1 MSADMLMS
9 RRRLVGAAVVA
20 IATHRASFPGAAKAQ
35 APEKVRR
42 VGFISMRSGP
52 GEFDAAFRDALRGLG
67 YVEGRNI
74 QIDYGWAAESDRRA
88 EELAARLVANHVEVI
103 VAATTVAIR
112 AAMRATTKIPI
123 VMAAAADPVGS
134 GLVAS
139 LSRPGGNVT
148 GLSLISTDT
157 GAKRLQLL
165 REVVPDVSR
174 VAVLLVER
182 GSADDT
188 AINARLVEQLQTAA
202 RQLGVALTFTTVR
215 GGGEIAG
222 AFATIQRDRA
232 RALFVPV
239 NSLVIDQRARIV
251 ELAARHRLPTMYE
264 VEGFV
269 TAGGLLSY
277 GPSLVDMYRRAAGYV
292 DRILKGAN
300 PAELPL
306 EQPTVF
312 RLAINLKT
320 AEALALPIAPALMA
334 RADTLI
340 RP

>member
-1 MSADMLMS
+1 MLIS
-9 RRRLVGAAVVA
+9 RRRFVTGVVVVA
-20 IATHRASFPGAAKAQ
+20 AHSGGVPRAARGQ
-35 APEKVRR
+35 APDKMRR
-42 VGFISMRSGP
+42 IGFISMRSGP
-52 GEFDAAFRDALRGLG
+52 GEFDAAFRDALRDLG
-67 YVEGRNI
+67 YVEGRSI
-74 QIDYGWAAESDRRA
+74 QVEYGWAAESDRRA
-88 EELAARLVANHVEVI
+88 DELAARLVANGVDVI

-123 VMAAAADPVGS
+123 VMAAAADPVAS

-148 GLSLISTDT
+148 GLTLVSTDT

-165 REVVPDVSR
+165 REIVPGVGR

-182 GSADDT
+182 GSSDDT
-188 AINARLVEQLQTAA
+188 AINAKLVQELQTAA
-202 RQLGVALTFTTVR
+202 RQLGVTLTMTTVR
-215 GGGEIAG
+215 GAGEITA
-222 AFATIQRDRA
+222 AFATMQRDQA

-239 NSLVIDQRARIV
+239 NSLVLDQRARVV

-269 TAGGLLSY
+269 AAGGLLSY
-277 GPSLVDMYRRAAGYV
+277 GPSIAEMYRRAAGYV
-292 DRILKGAN
+292 DRIFKGAS
-300 PAELPL
+300 PAELPV

-320 AEALALPIAPALMA
+320 ADALALPIAPALMA
-334 RADTLI
+334 RADTVI
-340 RP
+340 R

>member
-1 MSADMLMS
+1 MAVAAHWGGVPWAARAQTPERM
-9 RRRLVGAAVVA
+9 RR
-20 IATHRASFPGAAKAQ
+20 I
-35 APEKVRR
+35 
-42 VGFISMRSGP
+42 GFISMRSGP

-88 EELAARLVANHVEVI
+88 EELAARLVANNVEVI
-103 VAATTVAIR
+103 VAATTIAIR

-202 RQLGVALTFTTVR
+202 RQLGVTLTFITVR
-215 GGGEIAG
+215 GGGELAG
-222 AFATIQRDRA
+222 AFATIQRDHA

-239 NSLVIDQRARIV
+239 NSLVIDQRSRIV

-277 GPSLVDMYRRAAGYV
+277 GPSLVEMYRRAAGYV
-292 DRILKGAN
+292 DRILKGAS

-340 RP
+340 R